1 MRRGGHEGDIFA
13 NVFVVVEERTV
24 KTLLLQGYNGF
35 VETVLKLGLDGFLLF
50 VQRIPKAIIG
60 DRFPVV
66 KTVNLAGD

>member
-1 MRRGGHEGDIFA
+1 MRRGGHERDIFA

-24 KTLLLQGYNGF
+24 KTLLLQGYNGL

>member
-1 MRRGGHEGDIFA
+1 MRRGGHERDIFA

-24 KTLLLQGYNGF
+24 KTLLLQGYNGL

-50 VQRIPKAIIG
+50 VQGIPKAIIG